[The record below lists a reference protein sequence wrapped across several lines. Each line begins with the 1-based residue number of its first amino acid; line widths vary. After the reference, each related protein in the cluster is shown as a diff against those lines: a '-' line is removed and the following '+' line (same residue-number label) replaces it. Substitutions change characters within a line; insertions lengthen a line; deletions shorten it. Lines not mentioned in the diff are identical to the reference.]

1 MANKFIPTTTLKHYY
16 DEEESFR
23 QQDQVSFEPDKSK
36 SISDLSKQE
45 LRYMIERLR
54 AEREAQH
61 LIRDLKRNSGE
72 KETFE
77 EPFKINTITP
87 IEQLYHHGILG
98 QKWGVRRFQNV
109 DGTRTSTGKKRDRR
123 ENRQTNQRSED
134 HMQSRISKS
143 KGSKGLSNAE
153 LRKVNERLQLEET
166 YKKLTADDM
175 KQSQSWVK
183 KSLAT
188 AGEQALTEFS
198 KGVILGS
205 AKLLVKEL
213 SPQLANAAFNV
224 KEKKN

>member
-16 DEEESFR
+16 NEALTES
-23 QQDQVSFEPDKSK
+23 DNSMGIEPDKSK
-36 SISDLSKQE
+36 SISQLSQRE
-45 LRYMIERLR
+45 LNRMMSRLSS
-54 AEREAQH
+54 EREIQQ
-61 LIRDLKRNSGE
+61 LIKELKRNSGE

>member
-16 DEEESFR
+16 NEVLTES
-23 QQDQVSFEPDKSK
+23 DNSMDIEPDKSK
-36 SISDLSKQE
+36 SISQLSQRE
-45 LRYMIERLR
+45 LNRMMTRLST
-54 AEREAQH
+54 EREIQQ
-61 LIRDLKRNSGE
+61 LIKELKRSSGE

>member
-16 DEEESFR
+16 NEALAES
-23 QQDQVSFEPDKSK
+23 DNSMCIEPDKSK
-36 SISDLSKQE
+36 SISQLSQRE
-45 LRYMIERLR
+45 LNRMMSRLSS
-54 AEREAQH
+54 EREIQQ
-61 LIRDLKRNSGE
+61 LIKELKRNSGE